1 MTYRR
6 YDPAPDQGSEAG
18 ISGRNRSG
26 HPDPDL
32 SGADEDMNLGYEPQG
47 LKIYLFGES
56 VDMRKQMN
64 GLIALV
70 ERTYHMDPFE
80 KALFLFTNKKKDKIK
95 ALKWDENGFVV
106 YYKRLERGAFRIPD
120 LSDVKDGRI
129 LIEPH
134 DLRRL
139 LYGLDMECT
148 LKKRPFICM

>member
-1 MTYRR
+1 
-6 YDPAPDQGSEAG
+6 
-18 ISGRNRSG
+18 
-26 HPDPDL
+26 
-32 SGADEDMNLGYEPQG
+32 MNFGYEPDD

-70 ERTYHMDPFE
+70 EGVCHMDPFDR
-80 KALFLFTNKKKDKIK
+80 ALFLFTNKKKDKIK

-120 LSDVKDGRI
+120 ISDAKDGRI
-129 LIEPH
+129 MIEPH

-139 LYGLDMECT
+139 LYGLDMECA
-148 LKKRPFICM
+148 LKKRPYISM

>member
-1 MTYRR
+1 
-6 YDPAPDQGSEAG
+6 
-18 ISGRNRSG
+18 
-26 HPDPDL
+26 
-32 SGADEDMNLGYEPQG
+32 MNLGYEPQG

-70 ERTYHMDPFE
+70 EGTYHMDPFE

-106 YYKRLERGAFRIPD
+106 YYKHLERGAFRIPD